1 MRPVGCGL
9 PVFFCLSGSIYWEFV
24 LLVGMV
30 RWICLL
36 VAVVG
41 AVAQA
46 QVSEIELTLYRE
58 WGTTTLKTE
67 KVEFTAVVQGATL
80 PQSLELCSVDPAGEM
95 LAVVGVMQKG
105 MKAGQYVLKLDLPTN
120 LVGVMHFVARAEGV
134 KSFVRPFRV
143 EVGPADSKDG
153 MVWTW
158 MLESATIT
166 SWYTEDPEEKGF
178 KFLRGKTAN
187 GPWVVLSEEHY
198 KRWSPGKVERI
209 DSDAAAAK
217 FDRYYMYEIFDGKR
231 RLKRRTAP
239 VFVPAYLPERPL
251 GLTPGATRSYGLQ
264 AGKRYGA
271 QKLVF
276 TGTRPVLAA
285 VEYLERT
292 YGVPIQY
299 EEPPLSTAGTLRFSQ
314 ASLSIRRGNT
324 GDVARALA
332 DLLRD
337 YKGTGFTIET
347 QAGSL
352 RLALSTRVM
361 NVTVNFA
368 AEERSAAETIELILR
383 EVSRQRDVKVQLAD
397 GPVQA
402 LTQTRMKLGAQQRQ
416 AHLVLQDVLDEL
428 SRQAGPLAR
437 GKALYCYRLLYAPTL
452 HSYLLRINAVQLNPT
467 L

>member
-1 MRPVGCGL
+1 M
-9 PVFFCLSGSIYWEFV
+9 
-24 LLVGMV
+24 LLMGMV

-36 VAVVG
+36 VVVVG

-58 WGTTTLKTE
+58 WGTTQLKTE
-67 KVEFTAVVQGATL
+67 AVEFTAVVQGATL

-178 KFLRGKTAN
+178 KLLRGKTAN

-217 FDRYYMYEIFDGKR
+217 FDRYYMYEIFDGKK
-231 RLKRRTAP
+231 RLRKRTAP

-276 TGTRPVLAA
+276 TGTRPVLA
-285 VEYLERT
+285 
-292 YGVPIQY
+292 G
-299 EEPPLSTAGTLRFSQ
+299 
-314 ASLSIRRGNT
+314 
-324 GDVARALA
+324 
-332 DLLRD
+332 LLRD

-347 QAGSL
+347 HAGSL

-402 LTQTRMKLGAQQRQ
+402 LTQTRMKLGAKQRQ

-452 HSYLLRINAVQLNPT
+452 HS
-467 L
+467 